1 MIRFLTAA
9 ALIAILAGCSSSGS
23 QTTAEYENPV
33 DVCTAKGMGPT
44 HPDYETCLTET
55 AQGRCTQ
62 DGAPGSAEH
71 TACMKKMSDAAF
83 TRDQIQ
89 RWGF

>member
-1 MIRFLTAA
+1 MRTIIVTALLA
-9 ALIAILAGCSSSGS
+9 ALAGCANSSSQS
-23 QTTAEYENPV
+23 TTEYENPV

-44 HPDYETCLTET
+44 HPDYEKCLTET
-55 AQGRCTQ
+55 AQGRCEQ
-62 DGAPGSAEH
+62 DGAPGSDEH

-83 TRDQIQ
+83 TRDQVQ

>member
-1 MIRFLTAA
+1 MMRFFVVAA
-9 ALIAILAGCSSSGS
+9 VCAVLAGCSSSGS
-23 QTTAEYENPV
+23 KETAEYENPV

-44 HPDYETCLTET
+44 HPDYEKCLTET
-55 AQGRCTQ
+55 AQGRCGQ
-62 DGAPGSAEH
+62 DGAQGSDEH

-83 TRDQIQ
+83 TRDQVQ